1 MDGGFGTGCNVEPD
15 GNFFNI
21 DFVYD
26 GNTPPVSMPSLSQQV
41 STVPGKQYR
50 LSYIFSTSVEGNS
63 FTPTVNDV
71 AVGGCSSCPILTN
84 AAFSADFTATA
95 DPTTLVFSGDFLV
108 SSSVVAIAEPI
119 LAECM

>member
-1 MDGGFGTGCNVEPD
+1 VAALNE
-15 GNFFNI
+15 FFHC
-21 DFVYD
+21 
-26 GNTPPVSMPSLSQQV
+26 SA
-41 STVPGKQYR
+41 
-50 LSYIFSTSVEGNS
+50 VEGNS

-95 DPTTLVFSGDFLV
+95 NPTTLVFSGEFFV
-108 SSSVVAIAEPI
+108 IGSGVEIAEPI